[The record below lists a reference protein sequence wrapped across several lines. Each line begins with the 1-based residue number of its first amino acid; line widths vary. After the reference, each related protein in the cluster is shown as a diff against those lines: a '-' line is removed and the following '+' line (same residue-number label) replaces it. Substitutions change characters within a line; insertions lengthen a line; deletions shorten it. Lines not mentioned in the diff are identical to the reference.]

1 MGMRLTELVP
11 ILQTAI
17 GPVIVISGVGL
28 LLLSMTN
35 RFGRIID
42 SSRRLAEAARKA
54 PQTRSDSLLG
64 QLQIL
69 ARRGRIVRLS
79 ITLASVSVLLAAV
92 LVITL
97 FLGALFR
104 FEPVLLVV
112 ILFILC
118 MASLIA
124 ALLLFIR
131 DINLSLA
138 ALELE
143 IQERER
149 IIISEAGK
157 Q

>member
-1 MGMRLTELVP
+1 MIPM
-11 ILQTAI
+11 LQIAI

-54 PQTRSDSLLG
+54 PQTRSGSLLS

-69 ARRGRIVRLS
+69 ARRGRILRLS

-97 FLGALFR
+97 FLVALFR
-104 FEPVLLVV
+104 LELALLVAL
-112 ILFILC
+112 LFILC
-118 MASLIA
+118 MASLIV

-131 DINLSLA
+131 DINLSLS

-143 IQERER
+143 IQERAR
-149 IIISEAGK
+149 IIVGESVN